1 MLFFL
6 IYCPIFCLFWS
17 GFFKQD
23 FVCKA
28 SLQNR
33 TQNKSETFFA
43 NFELCIGLLNVS
55 FATIQRF
62 LNFNCHFPANCNNFL
77 IKICFKIFERKN
89 ITPAA
94 GTATGQ
100 TLGWKIYS
108 LTLFSLSSSCSA
120 CSAPFPRLFYF
131 LRSIKN
137 SAGAR
142 ACLASYKNL
151 HQRLVDPRHA
161 RDPPLVLLLRHLCG
175 EQDAAFASHSKSP
188 THIFWKR
195 HQHRHQ
201 HRRQHQQQQQHL
213 SLRRQENG

>member
-33 TQNKSETFFA
+33 TQNKYETFFA
-43 NFELCIGLLNVS
+43 NFELCIRPLNVS

-108 LTLFSLSSSCSA
+108 LTLFSLSLSFFFLLSLLSTLPPSLLLPQVHQKLCGRA
-120 CSAPFPRLFYF
+120 RLF
-131 LRSIKN
+131 
-137 SAGAR
+137 
-142 ACLASYKNL
+142 
-151 HQRLVDPRHA
+151 
-161 RDPPLVLLLRHLCG
+161 
-175 EQDAAFASHSKSP
+175 
-188 THIFWKR
+188 
-195 HQHRHQ
+195 
-201 HRRQHQQQQQHL
+201 
-213 SLRRQENG
+213 SLI